1 MHAARPSVGKM
12 LALAALFLMFCGL
25 ARTARA
31 ADLVAASNKAHSW
44 LKSQMTATGLVDSYK
59 DAKDVC
65 YTYDQAVATVAF
77 LAKGDVSNARRVLDA
92 LQTLQNDDGSWNSAY
107 ACTTGG
113 TEEAQRYVGAT
124 AWVALAIANYE
135 SITGDTVT
143 YNIMGQRALN
153 WVVLWQRSDG
163 GINGGLDA
171 NGVPI
176 AWASTEHNEDSY
188 GALGHFAYANWQA
201 GVKSFLDG
209 AAWNTA
215 GQRWNQGRNDT
226 VDSLDVNPLGVG
238 ALGASGARNYRASLD
253 YCMTHHRSTQFRLQS
268 GKWIVM
274 DGFDLNSDRND
285 IWLEGTAQMAVAFRA
300 VGRTADS
307 DYFIN
312 QIVRV
317 QQRDGGVPYSLQ
329 GTFNG
334 DFTMSTNPAVAS
346 TAWLVIAIAH
356 ANPMQPEAAI
366 LGSIPKT
373 RRDTAQAAPSTFSNS
388 SQ

>member
-1 MHAARPSVGKM
+1 M
-12 LALAALFLMFCGL
+12 LAIATLFLMFCGP

-31 ADLVAASNKAHSW
+31 ADLGAASNKAHSW
-44 LKSQMTATGLVDSYK
+44 LKSQMTVTGLVDSYK
-59 DAKDVC
+59 DGKDVC

-77 LAKGDVSNARRVLDA
+77 LTKGDVSNARLVLDA

-163 GINGGLDA
+163 RINGGLDA

-188 GALGHFAYANWQA
+188 GALGHFAYANWQV
-201 GVKSFLDG
+201 GVKSFLDN
-209 AAWNTA
+209 AAWNSA

-226 VDSLDVNPLGVG
+226 LDSLDVNPLGVG
-238 ALGASGARNYRASLD
+238 ALGASGAHNYRASLD
-253 YCMTHHRSTQFRLQS
+253 YCMTHHRSTQFRLKS
-268 GKWIVM
+268 GKWIVL
-274 DGFDLNSDRND
+274 DGFDFNSDSND

-300 VGRTADS
+300 VGRTAES

-312 QIVRV
+312 QIVQV
-317 QQRDGGVPYSLQ
+317 QQRDGGVPYSLH

-356 ANPMQPEAAI
+356 VNPMGPDGGQASA
-366 LGSIPKT
+366 T
-373 RRDTAQAAPSTFSNS
+373 RRARLETGPSTSSNP